1 MACTP
6 WNGLPN
12 KYKTKHY
19 LQLLECKM
27 FKGDLFKKDSH
38 YIILSC
44 NVSSIAECIV
54 LSVFLFSTQPFPNS
68 RLILSPVE
76 RSS

>member
-1 MACTP
+1 
-6 WNGLPN
+6 
-12 KYKTKHY
+12 
-19 LQLLECKM
+19 M